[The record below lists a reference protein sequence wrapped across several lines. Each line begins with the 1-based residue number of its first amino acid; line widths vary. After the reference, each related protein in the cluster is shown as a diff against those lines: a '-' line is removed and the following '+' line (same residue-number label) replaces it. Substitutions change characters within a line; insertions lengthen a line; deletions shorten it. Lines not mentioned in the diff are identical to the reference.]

1 MDFVGVAVAVH
12 SAQTCIRLAPPCP
25 TRSSPVPRHDVRHVL
40 KRPTLMDLLMMLV
53 VTTKR
58 GPDQLKPAV
67 RKHRDNCGTML
78 LLMKSLHYIR
88 EAYKTASYY

>member
-1 MDFVGVAVAVH
+1 
-12 SAQTCIRLAPPCP
+12 
-25 TRSSPVPRHDVRHVL
+25 
-40 KRPTLMDLLMMLV
+40 MDLLMMLV
-53 VTTKR
+53 VTAKR

-67 RKHRDNCGTML
+67 RKHRDNCGTMV